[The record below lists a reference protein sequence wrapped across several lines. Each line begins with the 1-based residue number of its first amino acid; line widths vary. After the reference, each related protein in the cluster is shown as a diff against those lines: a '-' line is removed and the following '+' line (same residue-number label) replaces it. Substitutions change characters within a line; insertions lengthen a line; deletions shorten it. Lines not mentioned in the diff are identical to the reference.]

1 MWKII
6 QNIFMNKFPN
16 GMKMANYQ
24 KTHMKNKN
32 YKLCELNQLAEVR
45 YERSQLFKKKD
56 VCKYI
61 PLKLIAMRNSVNE
74 KWVFKTVPDVE
85 QSFHS

>member
-6 QNIFMNKFPN
+6 QNVFMNKFPN

-32 YKLCELNQLAEVR
+32 YKLCELNQLSEVC
-45 YERSQLFKKKD
+45 YEKGQLFKKD
-56 VCKYI
+56 VYKYM

-74 KWVFKTVPDVE
+74 KWIFKTVPDVE